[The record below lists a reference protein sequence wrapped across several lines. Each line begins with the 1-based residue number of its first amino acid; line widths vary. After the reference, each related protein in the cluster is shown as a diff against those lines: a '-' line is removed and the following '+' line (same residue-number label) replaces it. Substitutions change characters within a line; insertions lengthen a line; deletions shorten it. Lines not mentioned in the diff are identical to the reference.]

1 MAAELSYADV
11 RPGMVAHSTVRTAHV
26 LLLVKFA
33 SKPLGVTI
41 GRVTRFAHILD
52 EIVLNIVNHVPIVQ
66 LPSQFREKVKKKF
79 LIKRNNCYKIM

>member
-52 EIVLNIVNHVPIVQ
+52 EIVQ
-66 LPSQFREKVKKKF
+66 LPTQFREKVKKIF
-79 LIKRNNCYKIM
+79 R